1 MAFEL
6 ALSFLDS
13 VFLVS
18 DSVFLVL
25 NLTLLVS
32 DLEFLFSDSVFWFEA
47 TTGSGFGAALFGRD
61 EPGDNGVAAFR
72 GGVLLT
78 MLCRVQFRCLAG
90 LSAQAST

>member
-1 MAFEL
+1 MWRAVGFGFATGGATGFGVAGL
-6 ALSFLDS
+6 GPGGLDAA
-13 VFLVS
+13 VA
-18 DSVFLVL
+18 
-25 NLTLLVS
+25 
-32 DLEFLFSDSVFWFEA
+32 SDSVFWFEA